1 MHRITQLETDLAKWK
16 AGAIAGD
23 VDYDVYIGREKAIKA
38 KIKELRPRTVPA
50 YRPDLLR
57 PENSEERDAKGAA
70 HNSAGTAGHQA
81 ARAWRCRHHSEV
93 RRERQIAAV
102 ERDAVIADKLSE
114 LTTG

>member
-57 PENSEERDAKGAA
+57 PENSESGTLKERRTTVRALLDIKLL
-70 HNSAGTAGHQA
+70 GHG
-81 ARAWRCRHHSEV
+81 V
-93 RRERQIAAV
+93 VDITP
-102 ERDAVIADKLSE
+102 K
-114 LTTG
+114 